1 MKTRSGREDE
11 EEKGV
16 GGRMRKKKEWDEEE
30 KGVGR
35 KMRKTT
41 EWEGR

>member
-1 MKTRSGREDE
+1 MGGRTRKTRSEREDE

-16 GGRMRKKKEWDEEE
+16 GG
-30 KGVGR
+30 